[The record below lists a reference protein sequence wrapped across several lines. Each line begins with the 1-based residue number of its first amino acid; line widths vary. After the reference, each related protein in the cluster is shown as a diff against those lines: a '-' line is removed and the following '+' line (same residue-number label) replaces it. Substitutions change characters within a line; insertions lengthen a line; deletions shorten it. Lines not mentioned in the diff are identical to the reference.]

1 MGSAWD
7 EWKKKNAEKQRKG
20 IVSPIDFIN
29 PQTEYSSD
37 EENDRRYAICEECPY
52 LTATKRCEKCGC
64 FMVAK
69 TKLLHATC
77 PIGKWEVRA

>member
-7 EWKKKNAEKQRKG
+7 EWKKKNAEKQMRG

-29 PQTEYSSD
+29 PETEYSSD
-37 EENDRRYAICEECPY
+37 EENNRRYSICEECPY

-64 FMVAK
+64 FMAAK